1 MPIAA
6 RSRCDYRVPILDSR
20 HPRVENV
27 PMRCLLLVLVLAGGC
42 AKKSK
47 DDAPCATV
55 ASRLFSI
62 ARDDLAKAT
71 VEPATR
77 RAVADQLPAM
87 RDALTQ
93 VCTDGAWSTQ
103 VRNCMANAADH
114 AAFQVCQTQLTDE
127 QRRGLDRAAQGKTG
141 AR

>member
-1 MPIAA
+1 MTGGC
-6 RSRCDYRVPILDSR
+6 RRT
-20 HPRVENV
+20 ENLS
-27 PMRCLLLVLVLAGGC
+27 MRWLVVVLALAGAC
-42 AKKSK
+42 NRKPTS
-47 DDAPCATV
+47 DAPCATV
-55 ASRLFSI
+55 ASRLFTI

-71 VEPATR
+71 VDPATR

-114 AAFQVCQTQLTDE
+114 AALQTCQTQLTDD
-127 QRRGLDRAAQGKTG
+127 QRRGLDRAARGET
-141 AR
+141 ASR